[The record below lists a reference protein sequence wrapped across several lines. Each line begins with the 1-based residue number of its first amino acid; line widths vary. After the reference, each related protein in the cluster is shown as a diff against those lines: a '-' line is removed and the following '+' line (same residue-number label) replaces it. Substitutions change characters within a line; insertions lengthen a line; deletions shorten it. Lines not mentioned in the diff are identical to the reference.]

1 MRKKFLLILCLL
13 AFTGAAYAEAN
24 YNRNY
29 SPLSVGETDKYFKDL
44 NSWDSRNLYGPGQ
57 PYNQPYDYSYQG
69 AYDPSQFG
77 YRERTIDSGDA
88 QNTAATPKMYTNQ
101 GANVN
106 AVKNEDGTTV
116 KVSTPRANTGYR
128 WGKNP
133 YEIYYNFGAT
143 GFKSKGYGQDY
154 GQK

>member
-1 MRKKFLLILCLL
+1 MKNLFLILCLL
-13 AFTGAAYAEAN
+13 AFTGTAALAEVD

-44 NSWDSRNLYGPGQ
+44 NSWDSRNLYVPGQ

-69 AYDPSQFG
+69 GYDPSQFG
-77 YRERTIDSGDA
+77 YRETSYTTNSA
-88 QNTAATPKMYTNQ
+88 QNPNQ
-101 GANVN
+101 GQNVN
-106 AVKNEDGTTV
+106 AKTDETAQAAKKG
-116 KVSTPRANTGYR
+116 RGTGYR

-143 GFKSKGYGQDY
+143 GFKSKGYSNSSAGQY
-154 GQK
+154 